1 MSPLPSAIKSII
13 SVIVFVPDLFM
24 SGLEIDQRDS
34 FTDETMT
41 QSGSLTSTP
50 PIGSRLARLP
60 LVVLVTIGLL
70 LSLLHC
76 TESAFAFAKTD
87 SVVMTMPADQGSPPD
102 MPEHLSPCHSGH
114 CLSHVT
120 AQPGTGTMIPA
131 DQAVRLPTSGREQFP
146 ATLAG
151 LPLFKPP
158 RA

>member
-1 MSPLPSAIKSII
+1 MR
-13 SVIVFVPDLFM
+13 
-24 SGLEIDQRDS
+24 GLEIDQRDR
-34 FTDETMT
+34 FTGKAMMQLGCT
-41 QSGSLTSTP
+41 TSNQQ
-50 PIGSRLARLP
+50 IGSRLGRLP

-87 SVVMTMPADQGSPPD
+87 SAVVTMSTEQGLPPD

-120 AQPGTGTMIPA
+120 AQPATGTMIPA
-131 DQAVRLPTSGREQFP
+131 DQVLRLPASGREQFP
-146 ATLAG
+146 ATIAG

>member
-1 MSPLPSAIKSII
+1 
-13 SVIVFVPDLFM
+13 
-24 SGLEIDQRDS
+24 
-34 FTDETMT
+34 MT
-41 QSGSLTSTP
+41 QFGSMTSTQQ
-50 PIGSRLARLP
+50 IGSRLSRLP

-87 SVVMTMPADQGSPPD
+87 SVVMTMPTEQGSTPG

-120 AQPGTGTMIPA
+120 AQPVTATMIPA
-131 DQAVRLPTSGREQFP
+131 DQAVRLPASGREQFP
-146 ATLAG
+146 ATIAG

-158 RA
+158 RV

>member
-1 MSPLPSAIKSII
+1 
-13 SVIVFVPDLFM
+13 
-24 SGLEIDQRDS
+24 
-34 FTDETMT
+34 MT
-41 QSGSLTSTP
+41 QFGSMTSNQQ
-50 PIGSRLARLP
+50 IGSRLARLP

-76 TESAFAFAKTD
+76 TDSAFSLAKTD
-87 SVVMTMPADQGSPPD
+87 SVVMTMNTEQGSPPD

-120 AQPGTGTMIPA
+120 AQNLAGPLVPMDQVLRLPALGRDQIPA
-131 DQAVRLPTSGREQFP
+131 AI
-146 ATLAG
+146 AG

>member
-1 MSPLPSAIKSII
+1 MR
-13 SVIVFVPDLFM
+13 
-24 SGLEIDQRDS
+24 GLEIDQRDG
-34 FTDETMT
+34 FIGGTMT
-41 QSGSLTSTP
+41 QFGSMTSNQ

-60 LVVLVTIGLL
+60 VVVLVTIGLL

-76 TESAFAFAKTD
+76 ADNAFSFAKSDT
-87 SVVMTMPADQGSPPD
+87 VVMTMPTEQGSVPD

-120 AQPGTGTMIPA
+120 AQNATRALIPM
-131 DQAVRLPTSGREQFP
+131 DQVLRLPASGREQFP
-146 ATLAG
+146 AAIAG

>member
-1 MSPLPSAIKSII
+1 
-13 SVIVFVPDLFM
+13 
-24 SGLEIDQRDS
+24 
-34 FTDETMT
+34 MT
-41 QSGSLTSTP
+41 QSASMISTQ
-50 PIGSRLARLP
+50 PIGNRLARLP

-87 SVVMTMPADQGSPPD
+87 AVVMTMPTDQGSPPD
-102 MPEHLSPCHSGH
+102 LPGHLSPCHSGH

-120 AQPGTGTMIPA
+120 AQPATGTMMPA
-131 DQAVRLPTSGREQFP
+131 DQAVRLPASGREQFP
-146 ATLAG
+146 ATIAG